1 MEQTFFLAH
10 MAELRKRL
18 LMILLIY
25 VSIFLIS
32 FFQVGKVYHWI
43 MGKSEIELT
52 VLGPSEIVWVYFMLA
67 SICALAAVIPFAAFQ
82 LWAFVKPALKPEERK
97 TTALLIPVLFILFGA
112 GLSFGYFVVFPKVF
126 HFVVSLSEGM
136 FQTMFTA
143 EKYFRFL
150 FQITIPLA
158 LIFELPAVVWF
169 LTKIGILTP
178 TLMTK
183 YRKYVYLAMVII
195 SAMITPPDLLSQV
208 FVLIPLIFLYESSI
222 FLCGWVYGR
231 KASKGQAPRPN
242 NTTSIS

>member
-18 LMILLIY
+18 LMILFIY
-25 VSIFLIS
+25 VSIFLVS
-32 FFQVGKVYHWI
+32 FFQVGKVYAWI
-43 MGKSEIELT
+43 MKAAKVELT

-67 SICALAAVIPFAAFQ
+67 STCALAAVIPFAAYQ
-82 LWAFVKPALKPEERK
+82 LWAFIKPALKPEERK
-97 TTALLIPVLFILFGA
+97 STVLFIPVLFILFA
-112 GLSFGYFVVFPKVF
+112 TGLSFGYFVVFPKVF
-126 HFVVSLSEGM
+126 SFVVALSEGM

-169 LTKIGILTP
+169 LTKIGVLTP
-178 TLMTK
+178 TMMTK
-183 YRKYVYLAMVII
+183 NRKYVYLAMVII

-208 FVLIPLIFLYESSI
+208 FVLIPLTLLYEASI
-222 FLCGWVYGR
+222 FLCGWVYGKR
-231 KASKGQAPRPN
+231 VGIEG
-242 NTTSIS
+242 TGTSTH